1 MLSDPKNSSEL
12 YLGAEKFDC
21 VVFVHL
27 LIITYLISDSQFNR
41 SNQCQSGV
49 RMETIG
55 KRIKRLRIDRGFK
68 RQSDLGDIVGI
79 SQATMSGIESKDQD
93 FSGRDLMSL
102 SRALMV
108 SPEYIIFGGEE
119 EDMGVIEIM
128 QIYKSLPLVEREML
142 LKMARGLKPDQANR
156 MSA

>member
-1 MLSDPKNSSEL
+1 
-12 YLGAEKFDC
+12 
-21 VVFVHL
+21 
-27 LIITYLISDSQFNR
+27 
-41 SNQCQSGV
+41 
-49 RMETIG
+49 METIG
-55 KRIKRLRIDRGFK
+55 KRIKRLRMDRGFK

>member
-1 MLSDPKNSSEL
+1 M
-12 YLGAEKFDC
+12 
-21 VVFVHL
+21 
-27 LIITYLISDSQFNR
+27 
-41 SNQCQSGV
+41 
-49 RMETIG
+49 
-55 KRIKRLRIDRGFK
+55 DRGFT

-128 QIYKSLPLVEREML
+128 QIYKSLPVPEREML